1 MEDKLVSKHILDA
14 SQYVGKG
21 KWKGVIQGWVVFLII
36 YGITRI
42 PNVQQA
48 MLDFANSM
56 KGVAWLSSGVN
67 FIIHSLW
74 IIAIL
79 LVIGTLITWKEKQPF
94 MELQIYEDGI
104 GFVTMFGKLERVE
117 HNKVYFHYGKYQ
129 KTIFIDCAVLGI
141 SAHNIPWEYF
151 SQADVLHKNLERY
164 ANWNMNKYQ
173 KN

>member
-67 FIIHSLW
+67 FIVLYTFQFTKHCYKADS
-74 IIAIL
+74 IL
-79 LVIGTLITWKEKQPF
+79 
-94 MELQIYEDGI
+94 
-104 GFVTMFGKLERVE
+104 
-117 HNKVYFHYGKYQ
+117 
-129 KTIFIDCAVLGI
+129 IDL
-141 SAHNIPWEYF
+141 
-151 SQADVLHKNLERY
+151 
-164 ANWNMNKYQ
+164 
-173 KN
+173 

>member
-14 SQYVGKG
+14 SQYEGKG

-67 FIIHSLW
+67 FIIHGLW

-79 LVIGTLITWKEKQPF
+79 SSMYFMPSIEKFSASTAAQAGFSIFWVLLLIIIYLV
-94 MELQIYEDGI
+94 
-104 GFVTMFGKLERVE
+104 
-117 HNKVYFHYGKYQ
+117 
-129 KTIFIDCAVLGI
+129 KT
-141 SAHNIPWEYF
+141 
-151 SQADVLHKNLERY
+151 Y
-164 ANWNMNKYQ
+164 A
-173 KN
+173 

>member
-14 SQYVGKG
+14 SQYEGKG

-67 FIIHSLW
+67 FIIHGLW

-79 LVIGTLITWKEKQPF
+79 FSNRNADK
-94 MELQIYEDGI
+94 MERETALHG
-104 GFVTMFGKLERVE
+104 VT
-117 HNKVYFHYGKYQ
+117 
-129 KTIFIDCAVLGI
+129 
-141 SAHNIPWEYF
+141 
-151 SQADVLHKNLERY
+151 NL
-164 ANWNMNKYQ
+164 
-173 KN
+173 

>member
-14 SQYVGKG
+14 SQYEGKG

-67 FIIHSLW
+67 FIIHGLW

-79 LVIGTLITWKEKQPF
+79 LVIGTLIKWKEKQPF
-94 MELQIYEDGI
+94 MEIQIYEDGI

-117 HNKVYFHYGKYQ
+117 HNKVISTTGNIKRPYLLIVLYWVYQPITFHGSTSHRLTFY
-129 KTIFIDCAVLGI
+129 TRTLSVMRTGI
-141 SAHNIPWEYF
+141 
-151 SQADVLHKNLERY
+151 
-164 ANWNMNKYQ
+164 
-173 KN
+173 